1 MLDVLVIS
9 EVNFFTDEKAF
20 LHADA
25 EIGDSF
31 DLFAFGSI
39 ADGELRYPD
48 AVDIFLLILYNVV
61 EDNIEEDKEFHSH

>member
-1 MLDVLVIS
+1 MIS

-31 DLFAFGSI
+31 DLFSFGSI
-39 ADGELRYPD
+39 ADCELRYPD
-48 AVDIFLLILYNVV
+48 AIDIFLLIFDNVV